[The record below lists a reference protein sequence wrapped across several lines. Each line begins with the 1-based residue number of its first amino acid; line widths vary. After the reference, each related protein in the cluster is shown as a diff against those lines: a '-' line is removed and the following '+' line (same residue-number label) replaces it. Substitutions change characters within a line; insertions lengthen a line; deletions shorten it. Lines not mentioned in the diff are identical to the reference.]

1 MRQFDVIQKHVENL
15 KEDFEKF
22 YGRGNKAAGVRVR
35 KGMQELKEMAQE
47 VRVDVKNRKDVSKD
61 SQQAA

>member
-22 YGRGNKAAGVRVR
+22 YGRGNKAAGGRVR

-61 SQQAA
+61 SQQVA